1 VTYVGTLACTTAD
14 KANYHFQASSPRCRY
29 CTANPHGFGNML
41 KTFIP
46 CQAIGRRFDKDALLV
61 ASVEVDGARS
71 DTKWAGGEKST
82 G

>member
-1 VTYVGTLACTTAD
+1 
-14 KANYHFQASSPRCRY
+14 
-29 CTANPHGFGNML
+29 ML